1 MSLKILTMMATHT
14 DFTDT
19 NVVFVASIYRV
30 GRCIMENN
38 IKKFLVPCWF
48 AIEDDKVFQGFYDK
62 SDKYWNGW
70 LNPYVTEEVR
80 KQILEYY
87 IPPEL
92 RDELQMKR
100 QEAFDLEDFDEE
112 NPWLDYWDQEPD
124 SKTNLYYF
132 GSRFIWSEVTEEE
145 LARRVVED
153 IQADINP
160 T

>member
-1 MSLKILTMMATHT
+1 
-14 DFTDT
+14 
-19 NVVFVASIYRV
+19 
-30 GRCIMENN
+30 MENN

-100 QEAFDLEDFDEE
+100 QEALDLEDFDEE

-132 GSRFIWSEVTEEE
+132 SSRFIWSEVTEEE
-145 LARRVVED
+145 LALRVVED

>member
-1 MSLKILTMMATHT
+1 
-14 DFTDT
+14 
-19 NVVFVASIYRV
+19 
-30 GRCIMENN
+30 MENN
-38 IKKFLVPCWF
+38 IDKFLVPCWF

-87 IPPEL
+87 IPPDL

-132 GSRFIWSEVTEEE
+132 GSRFIWSEVKEEE

-153 IQADINP
+153 IQADINA

>member
-1 MSLKILTMMATHT
+1 
-14 DFTDT
+14 
-19 NVVFVASIYRV
+19 
-30 GRCIMENN
+30 MENN

-153 IQADINP
+153 IQAQINA

>member
-1 MSLKILTMMATHT
+1 
-14 DFTDT
+14 
-19 NVVFVASIYRV
+19 
-30 GRCIMENN
+30 MEDN

-80 KQILEYY
+80 MQILEYY

-92 RDELQMKR
+92 RDELQIKR

-112 NPWLDYWDQEPD
+112 NPWLDYWDQVPD

-160 T
+160 S

>member
-1 MSLKILTMMATHT
+1 
-14 DFTDT
+14 
-19 NVVFVASIYRV
+19 
-30 GRCIMENN
+30 MENN
-38 IKKFLVPCWF
+38 INKFLVPCWF

-92 RDELQMKR
+92 RDELQVKR

-112 NPWLDYWDQEPD
+112 NPWLDYWDQEID

>member
-1 MSLKILTMMATHT
+1 M
-14 DFTDT
+14 
-19 NVVFVASIYRV
+19 
-30 GRCIMENN
+30 
-38 IKKFLVPCWF
+38 PCWF

-92 RDELQMKR
+92 RDELQVKR

-112 NPWLDYWDQEPD
+112 NPWLDYWDQEID

>member
-1 MSLKILTMMATHT
+1 
-14 DFTDT
+14 
-19 NVVFVASIYRV
+19 
-30 GRCIMENN
+30 MENN

-80 KQILEYY
+80 MQILEYY

-92 RDELQMKR
+92 RDELKMKR

-145 LARRVVED
+145 LARRVVEN
-153 IQADINP
+153 IQTQINA